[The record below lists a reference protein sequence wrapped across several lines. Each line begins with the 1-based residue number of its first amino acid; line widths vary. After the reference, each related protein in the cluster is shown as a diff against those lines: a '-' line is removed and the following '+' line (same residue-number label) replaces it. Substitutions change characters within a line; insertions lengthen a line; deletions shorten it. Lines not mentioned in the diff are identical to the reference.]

1 MKDTEI
7 VDLYLRR
14 EETAIEHTAKE
25 YSARLR
31 RISLNILNNA
41 SDVDE
46 CENDTYLSA
55 WKLIPPHEPRT
66 YLFAFL
72 AKIIRNHSINRCKWQ
87 HTKKRNTILVELTT
101 EMQECIP
108 APNSLECR
116 ITDDEFGNIL
126 STFLW
131 SLEEEARNVFLR
143 RYWFADSIRDIAN
156 RFHMSESKV
165 KSMLFRTRNYMRD
178 YLEKEGYEL

>member
-14 EETAIEHTAKE
+14 EEDAIKQTAKD
-25 YSARLR
+25 YGTRLR
-31 RISLNILNNA
+31 KLSMNIVKNA

-55 WKLIPPHEPRT
+55 WKLIPPNEPRT
-66 YLFAFL
+66 YLFSFL
-72 AKIIRNHSINRCKWQ
+72 AKIIRNHSINSYKRK
-87 HTKKRNTILVELTT
+87 HAKKRNTILVELTN

-108 APNSLECR
+108 SPNHMESK

-126 STFLW
+126 SNFLW
-131 SLEEEARNVFLR
+131 SLEEEPRNVFLR

-156 RFHMSESKV
+156 RFLMSESKV
-165 KSMLFRTRNYMRD
+165 KSMLFRTRNHMRA

>member
-1 MKDTEI
+1 MKDTDI

-14 EETAIEHTAKE
+14 EEAAVEQTASE
-25 YSARLR
+25 YGTRLR
-31 RISLNILNNA
+31 KLSMNIVNNA

-55 WKLIPPHEPRT
+55 WKLIPPNEPRT

-72 AKIIRNHSINRCKWQ
+72 AKIIRNHSINIWKRQ
-87 HTKKRNTILVELTT
+87 HAKKRNTILVELTT

-108 APNSLECR
+108 APNNTECK
-116 ITDDEFGNIL
+116 IANDEFGNIL
-126 STFLW
+126 NTFLW
-131 SLEEEARNVFLR
+131 SLEEDPRNVFLR

-156 RFHMSESKV
+156 RFLMSESKV
-165 KSMLFRTRNYMRD
+165 KSMLFRTRNHMRA